1 MEGIHKISIK
11 DNYLLIHKLNGNK
24 SNYIFAEYKY
34 ILITVIVKF
43 MVFSKEIIQIEA
55 GQVEVYDLL
64 VRNIEN
70 SEISLIRNKKELDK
84 SEQSFVGKV
93 NNSEFKMARNKK
105 NSFFHPPALVIGSFI
120 EKENTTEMVLKYSLS
135 KLTILVAGIFVLLGV
150 IHSLLQLTVHN
161 LNYEQFGSYITL
173 ILFVIAAVY
182 LLGTSEKQQIKK
194 DLKIIFEQLN
204 IE

>member
-70 SEISLIRNKKELDK
+70 SEISFIRNKKELDK